1 MTQRV
6 DRVEYKNGNQK
17 EDRQMQ
23 VEDFRVFPE
32 DILTRVSIDT
42 FDAGFLTGHQEG
54 VRDALTHAD
63 LRVCGGCGKIVFKT
77 NFLGYCEVCVAWMRD
92 FAIRF
97 GLSWLVIGLVV
108 LLSR

>member
-17 EDRQMQ
+17 RDCQTR
-23 VEDFRVFPE
+23 VEDFRVFPQ
-32 DILTRVSIDT
+32 DVLTRVSIDT

-63 LRVCGGCGKIVFKT
+63 LRVCGGCGKIVFQT
-77 NFLGYCEVCVAWMRD
+77 NFLGYCGECAAGIVEVVTRYV
-92 FAIRF
+92 
-97 GLSWLVIGLVV
+97 LPWLVIGLII
-108 LLSR
+108 